1 MSSHRHLDGT
11 ASAQPSGS
19 RSPQSTEDI
28 HENVGHD
35 TPDSVRGCALCHN
48 ASSKYTM
55 KHSICHNVSS
65 NYAMKHSICHNASS
79 KYTMKHSICHNADSK
94 YAMKHLIC
102 HNASR
107 KSAPETWTSSILPRF
122 AKEG

>member
-48 ASSKYTM
+48 AS
-55 KHSICHNVSS
+55 
-65 NYAMKHSICHNASS
+65 
-79 KYTMKHSICHNADSK
+79 
-94 YAMKHLIC
+94 
-102 HNASR
+102 R